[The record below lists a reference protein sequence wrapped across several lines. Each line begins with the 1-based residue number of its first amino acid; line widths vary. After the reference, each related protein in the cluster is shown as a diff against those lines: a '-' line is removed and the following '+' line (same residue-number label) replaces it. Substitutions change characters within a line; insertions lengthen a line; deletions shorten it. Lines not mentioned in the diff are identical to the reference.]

1 MMITNFEALLK
12 ASRQKQKKKIAVAA
26 AEDEAV
32 LLALKNAVKEDI
44 VEPILVG
51 NQKKIEE
58 YCTKLEFNIS
68 PYIIISEN
76 NPAES
81 SKIAVRLIRE
91 NKAQLLMKGFVS
103 TSALLKAV
111 IDKENGL
118 KKGEL
123 LSHVALFESPYYH
136 KMFAVTDAAMN
147 IAPALEE
154 KITIIANACEVFHK
168 MDISNPKVAVICP
181 VETVSPKIE
190 STRDA
195 AILTIMGKRN
205 QIKGCIIDGPLA
217 LDNAVSKEAAQ
228 HKNIVSDVAGDAD
241 ILLVNDLDS
250 GNALYK
256 SLLHLGGAKTAA
268 VVVGASV
275 PVVLTS
281 RADTEESKLYSIAL
295 ATLLA

>member
-1 MMITNFEALLK
+1 MITTFEALLK

-32 LLALKNAVKEDI
+32 LLAIKHAVKEDI
-44 VEPILVG
+44 IEPILIG

-58 YCTKLEFNIS
+58 YCKKLEFNIS
-68 PYIIISEN
+68 GFTIIAEN

-81 SKIAVRLIRE
+81 SKIAVQLIKE
-91 NKAQLLMKGFVS
+91 NKAELLMKGFVS

-111 IDKENGL
+111 IDKEKGL
-118 KKGEL
+118 KKGDL

-136 KMFAVTDAAMN
+136 KIFAVTDAAMN
-147 IAPALEE
+147 ISPTLEE
-154 KITIIANACEVFHK
+154 KVTLITNACEVFHK
-168 MDISNPKVAVICP
+168 IGIEMPKVAVICP
-181 VETVSPKIE
+181 VETVNTKIE

-195 AILTIMGKRN
+195 AILTTMAKRS
-205 QIKGCIIDGPLA
+205 QIKGCIIDGPIA
-217 LDNAVSKEAAQ
+217 LDNAVSKEAAI

-241 ILLVNDLDS
+241 ILLVNDLDA
-250 GNALYK
+250 GNSLYK
-256 SLLHLGGAKTAA
+256 SLLYLGGAKTAA
-268 VVVGASV
+268 VIVGALV

-295 ATLLA
+295 ATLLS